1 MTGPAAAALAAP
13 LGSPFAP
20 SGTTVECTATMDF
33 ATVRALIAPCS
44 RPYQPLI
51 ETHPVRSAPCFRA
64 PFQATA
70 DSLVGKF

>member
-1 MTGPAAAALAAP
+1 VAGPAAAASAAP
-13 LGSPFAP
+13 LGSAFAS

-33 ATVRALIAPCS
+33 ATVRALIAPRS

-51 ETHPVRSAPCFRA
+51 ETHPVRSAPGFCA
-64 PFQATA
+64 PFLATA